1 MNFSL
6 TKSGS
11 VLRMSVVAALF
22 AMAANA
28 QAASIIGELDLAGR
42 LTQPTNLSTDMS
54 PKPLTTVVIGGSG
67 AFNDVYYASPNLA
80 QFSFPI
86 PTNPSVILFSYDDGT
101 GTGNKISFTLNSA
114 SLTTT
119 QTTSGYTLWGL
130 GNFTDTIG
138 DDPTLASFSFGTS
151 HATNGGYT
159 YTANFASPAVYP
171 TPVPAA
177 LLFVAP
183 ALAGVFGF
191 SRRKNGAKS
200 AA

>member
-6 TKSGS
+6 TKGGS

-22 AMAANA
+22 AMGANA
-28 QAASIIGELDLAGR
+28 EAASIFGSLDLAGR
-42 LTQPTNLSTDMS
+42 LTQPTNLSTDAS
-54 PKPLTTVVIGGSG
+54 PKPLTTVVLNSDG
-67 AFNDVYYASPNLA
+67 AFANVFSLPANLA
-80 QFSFPI
+80 QFTFPI
-86 PTNPSVILFSYDDGT
+86 GPNPPVKLFSVDDGT
-101 GTGNKISFTLNSA
+101 GNFISFTLNSA
-114 SLTTT
+114 SLTTAA
-119 QTTSGYTLWGL
+119 TTSGYALWGL
-130 GNFTDTIG
+130 GNFTDTNG
-138 DDPTLASFSFGTS
+138 DGPTLASFSFATT
-151 HATNGGYT
+151 HATGGGYN
-159 YTANFASPAVYP
+159 YTASFASPVVYP